1 MIKNVVNYSIRF
13 PVYLNARKAMVA
25 WKEQRFNE
33 ADVADQQL
41 QQQRH
46 LAQDKHAPA
55 LNFAESW
62 LCGAVAGAASCLFS
76 HPSDVVKAQMMS
88 LDAHK
93 FRGSNLACLQSVW
106 RDGGLRGLYTGELCF
121 VFCLFFLLFLAADFF
136 TKLFSGTVGWCC
148 TGFCVDQRA
157 TDYFAV
163 PSRIYTACH
172 TSVH

>member
-25 WKEQRFNE
+25 WKEQKFE
-33 ADVADQQL
+33 ADVANRKQHLDQ
-41 QQQRH
+41 
-46 LAQDKHAPA
+46 ATHAPA

-106 RDGGLRGLYTGELCF
+106 RGGGLRGLYTGELWGF
-121 VFCLFFLLFLAADFF
+121 VAVIYFYQGASCIDERCVWLCNADCYAEQGLLR
-136 TKLFSGTVGWCC
+136 V
-148 TGFCVDQRA
+148 
-157 TDYFAV
+157 
-163 PSRIYTACH
+163 
-172 TSVH
+172 